1 MGDNVFSRSVVSPN
15 VDIPNSMVILSPL
28 LISIFD
34 YH

>member
-1 MGDNVFSRSVVSPN
+1 MLSNVLSRSVISPN

-28 LISIFD
+28 LISISN

>member
-1 MGDNVFSRSVVSPN
+1 MRDNVFSRSVVSPN

-28 LISIFD
+28 LISISN